1 MFDLFRW
8 QDILDI
14 LIVAFIIYRLLLLLV
29 GTRAMQLVKGLL
41 ILGGIS
47 ALARLLQLSTVS
59 WFLAKTLTVLVI
71 AIPIVFQPELR
82 KMLEELGR
90 GRIWKRSQVEKRAQ
104 FLSDEITNALLFLK
118 NKKIGA
124 LLVLQRNTGLK
135 DFWRTAVR
143 IDAQLSQELIISIF
157 WPNNPLHDGA
167 VIIEN
172 STIIA
177 ASTYLPLSENS
188 DLSRWIGTR
197 HRAALGVTE
206 VSDAIAVVVSEE
218 RGEISLAINGHMSRN
233 LKESQVRRLFQHYFG
248 ALEEEKK
255 SIWNRIHDEINSIGH
270 ETEEE

>member
-1 MFDLFRW
+1 MMDMFRW

-41 ILGGIS
+41 ILGAIS
-47 ALARLLQLSTVS
+47 ALARGLQLSTVS
-59 WFLAKTLTVLVI
+59 WFIAKTLTVMVI

-90 GRIWKRSQVEKRAQ
+90 GRIWKIRQAEKRAN

-118 NKKIGA
+118 NRNIGA
-124 LLVLQRNTGLK
+124 LLVLQRGTGLK

-143 IDAQLSQELIISIF
+143 MDAQLSQELIISIF

-167 VIIEN
+167 VIIDN
-172 STIIA
+172 STIVS
-177 ASTYLPLSENS
+177 ASTYLPLTENP
-188 DLSRWIGTR
+188 DLARAIGTR

-206 VSDAIAVVVSEE
+206 VSDAIAIVVSEE
-218 RGEISLAINGHMSRN
+218 RGEISLAINGHLSRN
-233 LKESQVRRLFQHYFG
+233 LKDSQVKRLLLHYFG
-248 ALEEEKK
+248 ALEDEKK
-255 SIWNRIHDEINSIGH
+255 SIWSRIHDEISSIGN
-270 ETEEE
+270 ETEED

>member
-14 LIVAFIIYRLLLLLV
+14 LIVAFIMYRLLLLLV

>member
-104 FLSDEITNALLFLK
+104 FLSEEITNALLFLK